1 MIPFLLNEED
11 YNYSRY
17 DNVDSVEDL
26 PTSLYYEQLA
36 VTYPSAKFV
45 LTVRDEDAW
54 FASAK
59 EFFANI
65 LDFNGGV
72 QPFRGE
78 VSHTNAGLF
87 LSLLTMW

>member
-1 MIPFLLNEED
+1 LIPFLLNEED

-26 PTSLYYEQLA
+26 PTSLYYKQLA
-36 VTYPSAKFV
+36 VAYPSAKFV

-59 EFFANI
+59 DFF
-65 LDFNGGV
+65 LGFFGGV
-72 QPFRGE
+72 RSFRDE
-78 VSHTNAGLF
+78 VPHSNAGL
-87 LSLLTMW
+87 LSSLLKMR